1 MNDVATKTRSGVFLS
16 QTCQRDDLFSLSRYS
31 FSISSFVMV
40 MRWSVLYVYPSRF
53 SELLCAQ
60 LLFFVCVVRVAVCVA
75 AFCSF
80 FAKAKRSEKPR
91 HKGKRGQQS
100 CKNKKKEAMRRALS
114 SSLRRI
120 RSTTSEIN
128 GAAGSV
134 SSHNHRTL
142 NNANVSSASRCL
154 SGFFNASSIER
165 RRSNGRNAAPYSEL
179 QQKRSMSSFFASTS
193 SQKVSLFRSISTSS
207 SSSFDEDDSS
217 SSNGNNNNRI
227 EQGRKTKLSERGIV
241 VEPGSSIAAE
251 GVLGLNNLR
260 DVPGSRKYQKR
271 KGRGIGSGKGKTAG
285 RGHNGQKSRSGGG
298 PRLGFE
304 GGQTPL
310 RLTLP
315 KRGFTNKNQ
324 MRFNI
329 LNLSEIQRTFEN
341 EKNVAFNSKTIG
353 NVVTMKHLLD
363 AGLLD
368 RRTRFGVKLLAGDC
382 KLDEDDDEQEG
393 EYEEGYAESMKPKKV
408 PFTLKLDIEVSRCSE
423 TAKALIE
430 KNGGRVTKVHY
441 NRLGLRAL
449 LKPHK
454 FPRGLPKPART
465 PPRLL
470 KHVDREGTLDV
481 EERKAFV

>member
-1 MNDVATKTRSGVFLS
+1 MWPHFHLLQKKILPTKKKVLS
-16 QTCQRDDLFSLSRYS
+16 CNPKFPLLQKG
-31 FSISSFVMV
+31 SSFTQT
-40 MRWSVLYVYPSRF
+40 SSSDIKRF
-53 SELLCAQ
+53 YT
-60 LLFFVCVVRVAVCVA
+60 
-75 AFCSF
+75 
-80 FAKAKRSEKPR
+80 
-91 HKGKRGQQS
+91 HTHTYT
-100 CKNKKKEAMRRALS
+100 KKHHIMRRALFSSLARRLRGARERESAKSATSSRRVRGYSRGFSPS
-114 SSLRRI
+114 SSIEKQHHQHQHQHRGTRYRNANS
-120 RSTTSEIN
+120 RSASSELYH
-128 GAAGSV
+128 GRSV
-134 SSHNHRTL
+134 SS
-142 NNANVSSASRCL
+142 
-154 SGFFNASSIER
+154 
-165 RRSNGRNAAPYSEL
+165 Y
-179 QQKRSMSSFFASTS
+179 FA
-193 SQKVSLFRSISTSS
+193 SS
-207 SSSFDEDDSS
+207 SSSSSDD
-217 SSNGNNNNRI
+217 NNNK
-227 EQGRKTKLSERGIV
+227 EEEGGRKTKLSERGIV

-260 DVPGSRKYQKR
+260 DVPGSRKYKKR

-324 MRFNI
+324 MRFNV

-341 EKNVAFNSKTIG
+341 EKNVDFTSGTIG

-368 RRTRFGVKLLAGDC
+368 RRTKFGVKLLAGNC
-382 KLDEDDDEQEG
+382 KRDEDDNEGNEFDDEDG
-393 EYEEGYAESMKPKKV
+393 DGKMNKKKI

-441 NRLGLRAL
+441 NRLGIRAL

-470 KHVDREGTLDV
+470 KHVDREGTLDL

>member
-1 MNDVATKTRSGVFLS
+1 
-16 QTCQRDDLFSLSRYS
+16 
-31 FSISSFVMV
+31 
-40 MRWSVLYVYPSRF
+40 
-53 SELLCAQ
+53 
-60 LLFFVCVVRVAVCVA
+60 
-75 AFCSF
+75 
-80 FAKAKRSEKPR
+80 
-91 HKGKRGQQS
+91 
-100 CKNKKKEAMRRALS
+100 
-114 SSLRRI
+114 
-120 RSTTSEIN
+120 
-128 GAAGSV
+128 
-134 SSHNHRTL
+134 
-142 NNANVSSASRCL
+142 
-154 SGFFNASSIER
+154 
-165 RRSNGRNAAPYSEL
+165 
-179 QQKRSMSSFFASTS
+179 MSSYFA
-193 SQKVSLFRSISTSS
+193 SS
-207 SSSFDEDDSS
+207 SSSSS
-217 SSNGNNNNRI
+217 SSSDDNNNK
-227 EQGRKTKLSERGIV
+227 EEEEGGRKTKLSERGIV

-260 DVPGSRKYQKR
+260 DVPGSRKYKKR

-324 MRFNI
+324 MRFNV

-341 EKNVAFNSKTIG
+341 EKNVDFTSGTIG

-368 RRTRFGVKLLAGDC
+368 RRTKFGVKLLAGNC
-382 KLDEDDDEQEG
+382 KRDEDDNEGNEFDDEDG
-393 EYEEGYAESMKPKKV
+393 DGKMNKKKI

-441 NRLGLRAL
+441 NRLGIRAL

-470 KHVDREGTLDV
+470 KHVDREGTLDL

>member
-1 MNDVATKTRSGVFLS
+1 
-16 QTCQRDDLFSLSRYS
+16 
-31 FSISSFVMV
+31 
-40 MRWSVLYVYPSRF
+40 
-53 SELLCAQ
+53 
-60 LLFFVCVVRVAVCVA
+60 
-75 AFCSF
+75 
-80 FAKAKRSEKPR
+80 
-91 HKGKRGQQS
+91 
-100 CKNKKKEAMRRALS
+100 MRRALS
-114 SSLRRI
+114 SSLRRMCLA
-120 RSTTSEIN
+120 TSEIE
-128 GAAGSV
+128 GATTTST
-134 SSHNHRTL
+134 SYHRI
-142 NNANVSSASRCL
+142 VPSAARCL
-154 SGFFNASSIER
+154 SGGFKNSFSTSSIEK
-165 RRSNGRNAAPYSEL
+165 E
-179 QQKRSMSSFFASTS
+179 QQ
-193 SQKVSLFRSISTSS
+193 Q
-207 SSSFDEDDSS
+207 
-217 SSNGNNNNRI
+217 
-227 EQGRKTKLSERGIV
+227 QRKTKLSERGIV

-324 MRFNI
+324 MRFNV

-341 EKNVAFNSKTIG
+341 EKNVAFSSETIG
-353 NVVTMKHLLD
+353 NVVTMKHLLA

-368 RRTRFGVKLLAGDC
+368 RRTRFGVKLLAGNC
-382 KLDEDDDEQEG
+382 KMDDIEDVEEDEFDDE
-393 EYEEGYAESMKPKKV
+393 EEDNERMKKKNV

-470 KHVDREGTLDV
+470 KHVDREGTLDL

>member
-1 MNDVATKTRSGVFLS
+1 MVETRWLV
-16 QTCQRDDLFSLSRYS
+16 LFVRT
-31 FSISSFVMV
+31 
-40 MRWSVLYVYPSRF
+40 RSRF
-53 SELLCAQ
+53 SELVQSAII
-60 LLFFVCVVRVAVCVA
+60 FFCGVRVACVCGCVL
-75 AFCSF
+75 
-80 FAKAKRSEKPR
+80 FARKLKKGPQQRKTIQVTQVIKR
-91 HKGKRGQQS
+91 GKRG
-100 CKNKKKEAMRRALS
+100 CRKLAKGKGHTTKKKREAMRRALS

-154 SGFFNASSIER
+154 SGFFNASSIEQ
-165 RRSNGRNAAPYSEL
+165 RRSDGRNAAPYSEL

-193 SQKVSLFRSISTSS
+193 SQKVSIFRSVTTS
-207 SSSFDEDDSS
+207 SSSFDEDDSG
-217 SSNGNNNNRI
+217 SSNGNNNNNNRI
-227 EQGRKTKLSERGIV
+227 EQGRKIKLSERGIV

-341 EKNVAFNSKTIG
+341 EKNVAFNSETIG

-382 KLDEDDDEQEG
+382 KLHDDDDEQEG

>member
-1 MNDVATKTRSGVFLS
+1 MCKCKYYGRSFI
-16 QTCQRDDLFSLSRYS
+16 S
-31 FSISSFVMV
+31 FSKNPPKKKGLFCNPKFPLLQKGSSFTQT
-40 MRWSVLYVYPSRF
+40 SSSDIKRF
-53 SELLCAQ
+53 YT
-60 LLFFVCVVRVAVCVA
+60 
-75 AFCSF
+75 
-80 FAKAKRSEKPR
+80 
-91 HKGKRGQQS
+91 HTHTYT
-100 CKNKKKEAMRRALS
+100 KKHHIMRRALFSSLARRLRGASERESAKSATSHHQHRVDSAATSSRRVRGYSRGFSPS
-114 SSLRRI
+114 SSIEKQHHQHQHRGTRYRNANS
-120 RSTTSEIN
+120 RSASSELYH
-128 GAAGSV
+128 GRSV
-134 SSHNHRTL
+134 SS
-142 NNANVSSASRCL
+142 
-154 SGFFNASSIER
+154 
-165 RRSNGRNAAPYSEL
+165 Y
-179 QQKRSMSSFFASTS
+179 FA
-193 SQKVSLFRSISTSS
+193 SS
-207 SSSFDEDDSS
+207 SSSSSDD
-217 SSNGNNNNRI
+217 NNNK
-227 EQGRKTKLSERGIV
+227 EEEGGRKTKLSERGIV

-260 DVPGSRKYQKR
+260 DVPGSRKYKKR

-324 MRFNI
+324 MRFNV

-341 EKNVAFNSKTIG
+341 EKNVDFTSGTIG

-368 RRTRFGVKLLAGDC
+368 RRTKFGVKLLAGNC
-382 KLDEDDDEQEG
+382 KRDEDDNEGNEFDDED
-393 EYEEGYAESMKPKKV
+393 GYGKMNKKKI

-441 NRLGLRAL
+441 NRLGIRAL

-470 KHVDREGTLDV
+470 KHVDREGTLDL

>member
-1 MNDVATKTRSGVFLS
+1 
-16 QTCQRDDLFSLSRYS
+16 
-31 FSISSFVMV
+31 
-40 MRWSVLYVYPSRF
+40 
-53 SELLCAQ
+53 
-60 LLFFVCVVRVAVCVA
+60 LFFVDHI
-75 AFCSF
+75 FCISL
-80 FAKAKRSEKPR
+80 S
-91 HKGKRGQQS
+91 Q
-100 CKNKKKEAMRRALS
+100 NKIKIVTTLITLQVKMRRALS
-114 SSLRRI
+114 SSLRRMCL
-120 RSTTSEIN
+120 TTSEIE
-128 GAAGSV
+128 GATTTST
-134 SSHNHRTL
+134 SYHRI
-142 NNANVSSASRCL
+142 VPSAARCL
-154 SGFFNASSIER
+154 SGGFKNSFSSSSIEK
-165 RRSNGRNAAPYSEL
+165 E
-179 QQKRSMSSFFASTS
+179 QQ
-193 SQKVSLFRSISTSS
+193 Q
-207 SSSFDEDDSS
+207 
-217 SSNGNNNNRI
+217 
-227 EQGRKTKLSERGIV
+227 RKTKLSERGIV

-324 MRFNI
+324 MRFNV

-341 EKNVAFNSKTIG
+341 EKNVAFSSETIG
-353 NVVTMKHLLD
+353 NVVTMKHLLA

-368 RRTRFGVKLLAGDC
+368 RRTRFGVKLLAGNC
-382 KLDEDDDEQEG
+382 KMDDIEDVEEDEFDDE
-393 EYEEGYAESMKPKKV
+393 EEDNERMKKKNV

-470 KHVDREGTLDV
+470 KHVDREGTLDL

>member
-1 MNDVATKTRSGVFLS
+1 
-16 QTCQRDDLFSLSRYS
+16 
-31 FSISSFVMV
+31 
-40 MRWSVLYVYPSRF
+40 MRWLVLCVHARF
-53 SELLCAQ
+53 VLRNLTTKCNY
-60 LLFFVCVVRVAVCVA
+60 FFFCGVRVACVWLL
-75 AFCSF
+75 FVF
-80 FAKAKRSEKPR
+80 LRPNKGAKNR
-91 HKGKRGQQS
+91 HT
-100 CKNKKKEAMRRALS
+100 KKKEREAMRRALS

-154 SGFFNASSIER
+154 SGFFNASSIEQ
-165 RRSNGRNAAPYSEL
+165 RRSDGRNAAPYSEL

-207 SSSFDEDDSS
+207 SSFDEDDSS
-217 SSNGNNNNRI
+217 SSNNNNNNNNNNRI
-227 EQGRKTKLSERGIV
+227 EQRRKTKLSERGIV

-341 EKNVAFNSKTIG
+341 EKNVAFNSETIG

-368 RRTRFGVKLLAGDC
+368 RRTKFGVKLLAGDC

>member
-1 MNDVATKTRSGVFLS
+1 
-16 QTCQRDDLFSLSRYS
+16 
-31 FSISSFVMV
+31 
-40 MRWSVLYVYPSRF
+40 
-53 SELLCAQ
+53 
-60 LLFFVCVVRVAVCVA
+60 
-75 AFCSF
+75 
-80 FAKAKRSEKPR
+80 
-91 HKGKRGQQS
+91 
-100 CKNKKKEAMRRALS
+100 MRRALS

-134 SSHNHRTL
+134 SSRNHRTL
-142 NNANVSSASRCL
+142 NNANVSSASQCL
-154 SGFFNASSIER
+154 SGFFNASSIEQ
-165 RRSNGRNAAPYSEL
+165 RRSDGRNAAPYSEL

-217 SSNGNNNNRI
+217 SSNGNNNNNNRI
-227 EQGRKTKLSERGIV
+227 EQRRKTKLSERGIV

-341 EKNVAFNSKTIG
+341 EKNVAFNSETIG

-408 PFTLKLDIEVSRCSE
+408 QFTLKLDIEVSRCSE

>member
-1 MNDVATKTRSGVFLS
+1 
-16 QTCQRDDLFSLSRYS
+16 
-31 FSISSFVMV
+31 
-40 MRWSVLYVYPSRF
+40 
-53 SELLCAQ
+53 
-60 LLFFVCVVRVAVCVA
+60 
-75 AFCSF
+75 
-80 FAKAKRSEKPR
+80 
-91 HKGKRGQQS
+91 
-100 CKNKKKEAMRRALS
+100 
-114 SSLRRI
+114 
-120 RSTTSEIN
+120 
-128 GAAGSV
+128 
-134 SSHNHRTL
+134 
-142 NNANVSSASRCL
+142 
-154 SGFFNASSIER
+154 
-165 RRSNGRNAAPYSEL
+165 
-179 QQKRSMSSFFASTS
+179 MSSYFA
-193 SQKVSLFRSISTSS
+193 SS
-207 SSSFDEDDSS
+207 SSSSSDDDDDDDDD
-217 SSNGNNNNRI
+217 NNDNNDIKNNNNNNK
-227 EQGRKTKLSERGIV
+227 EEEGRKTKLSERGIV

-260 DVPGSRKYQKR
+260 DVPGSRKYKKR

-324 MRFNI
+324 MRFNV

-341 EKNVAFNSKTIG
+341 EKNVDFTSGTIG

-368 RRTRFGVKLLAGDC
+368 RRTKFGVKLLAGNC
-382 KLDEDDDEQEG
+382 KRDEDDNEGNEFDDEDG
-393 EYEEGYAESMKPKKV
+393 DGKMNKKKI

-441 NRLGLRAL
+441 NRLGIRAL

-470 KHVDREGTLDV
+470 KHVDREGTLDL
-481 EERKAFV
+481 EEREAFV

>member
-1 MNDVATKTRSGVFLS
+1 MVGSFCTHPVPFLGTRTKRNYFFL
-16 QTCQRDDLFSLSRYS
+16 
-31 FSISSFVMV
+31 
-40 MRWSVLYVYPSRF
+40 W
-53 SELLCAQ
+53 CA
-60 LLFFVCVVRVAVCVA
+60 CRVRVWL
-75 AFCSF
+75 CSF
-80 FAKAKRSEKPR
+80 CKKIKKRTPTAQNHPSHTSHKKREKRLPQR
-91 HKGKRGQQS
+91 AKGKGHHTT
-100 CKNKKKEAMRRALS
+100 KKKREREAMRRALS

-154 SGFFNASSIER
+154 SGFFNASSIEQ
-165 RRSNGRNAAPYSEL
+165 RRSDGRNAAPYSEL

-193 SQKVSLFRSISTSS
+193 SQKVSIFRSVTTS
-207 SSSFDEDDSS
+207 SSSFDEDDSG
-217 SSNGNNNNRI
+217 SSNGNNNNNNNRI
-227 EQGRKTKLSERGIV
+227 EQGRKIKLSERGIV

-341 EKNVAFNSKTIG
+341 EKNVAFNSETIG

-382 KLDEDDDEQEG
+382 KLHDDDDEQEG
-393 EYEEGYAESMKPKKV
+393 EYEEGCAESMKPKKV